1 MRIARC
7 FCWVLKKGNMAGW
20 LTGFA
25 RGLTLVVV
33 LFPGTVWTQTQAGS
47 GTTQRR
53 GARYDQQIRE
63 SVAKLL
69 TSKADYKNVK
79 ADVDDATVTL
89 TGNVEL
95 DSTRRFLVQRAR
107 RIAHVNGVQ
116 NELVLDPPAME
127 DKTLYGH
134 VQQELEDAGFKT
146 LTIKAHEGAVT
157 LLGIVRTV
165 QDRERALRIA
175 RETKGVKEVES
186 RLTVAEK

>member
-1 MRIARC
+1 MRNRLAIA
-7 FCWVLKKGNMAGW
+7 L
-20 LTGFA
+20 
-25 RGLTLVVV
+25 GLFLSGLMTQS
-33 LFPGTVWTQTQAGS
+33 VWADALQTERSA
-47 GTTQRR
+47 TQRR

-134 VQQELEDAGFKT
+134 VQQQLEDAGFKT

-157 LLGIVRTV
+157 LSGVVRTEK
-165 QDRERALRIA
+165 DRERALQTVRA
-175 RETKGVKEVES
+175 TPGVKEVES